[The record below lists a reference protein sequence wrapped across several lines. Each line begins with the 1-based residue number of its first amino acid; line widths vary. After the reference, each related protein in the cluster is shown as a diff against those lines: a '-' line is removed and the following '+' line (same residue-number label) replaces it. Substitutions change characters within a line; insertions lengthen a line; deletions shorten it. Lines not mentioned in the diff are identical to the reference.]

1 MSKKINLAAVEAR
14 PSLFEAAKTVN
25 LARDLGN
32 IIYFN
37 AATIPDLRFGERL
50 FDSTGEIEVSDEE
63 LSERLKHIKRPEDHP
78 ATGFMAAYRST
89 VNGVNT
95 GCTWLY

>member
-1 MSKKINLAAVEAR
+1 MSRKINLAAVEAR

-63 LSERLKHIKRPEDHP
+63 LQLIKGAVPSLLAWAQDAVLKIIGE
-78 ATGFMAAYRST
+78 
-89 VNGVNT
+89 
-95 GCTWLY
+95 